1 MIGIVLALLSA
12 MVYSFSVVLVG
23 KKLNESNFVSAA
35 VVLTVTG
42 NLILWPLALL
52 FTDFSSINFEGV
64 LFYVIAGI
72 LAPGIARLSYYKG
85 VEVVGVSVNS
95 SIFAT
100 NPMFSSLLAVLLLSE
115 VLAPGNWIGIICI
128 IVGVVYIE
136 RSLGRRG
143 SAPKRIPKKGLVF
156 PLLAGLAIAFSVT
169 ARKYGLNIYN
179 EPLFGVA
186 IGYAS
191 SLLLLLLLS
200 IFSPNKVGSKFSGRD
215 FQLFWKGGV
224 GLSLAWV
231 LSFYA
236 LSQERLSVVAPLMQ
250 TEPLFVLFFVYIY
263 LRELEK
269 ISLKL
274 VISTLLI
281 VMGVML
287 VSFR

>member
-23 KKLNESNFVSAA
+23 KKLNESSFVSAA

-115 VLAPGNWIGIICI
+115 VISPGNWIGIICI
-128 IVGVVYIE
+128 MVGVVYIE

-156 PLLAGLAIAFSVT
+156 PLLAGLAVAFSVT

-236 LSQERLSVVAPLMQ
+236 LSHERLSVVAPLMQ

>member
-23 KKLNESNFVSAA
+23 KKLNESSFVSAA

-136 RSLGRRG
+136 RSLDRRG

-236 LSQERLSVVAPLMQ
+236 LSHERLSVVAPLMQ